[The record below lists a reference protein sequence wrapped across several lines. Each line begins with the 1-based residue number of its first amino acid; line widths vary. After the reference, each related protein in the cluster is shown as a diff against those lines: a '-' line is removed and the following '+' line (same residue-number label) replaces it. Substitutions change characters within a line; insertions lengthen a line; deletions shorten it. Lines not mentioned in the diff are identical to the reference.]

1 MKKIKFFTI
10 LFLLGLLMAC
20 NKKKYA
26 EPVVYANDPV
36 FNSTLLVNNV
46 PVVLEAGKN
55 GYYMFSSYKQ
65 DSNRVYNFIGS
76 LKQNNCTNCANSLQV
91 QINDFKSSALNAPVL
106 IDSSLRSGKY
116 NYIASQVPF
125 CYIAKFQS
133 SYNKN
138 AASYLWD
145 FGDGSAPDT
154 SRNPTHIYTKAGN
167 YPVCLNVKGINGC
180 EAGACNRQ
188 NIGSN
193 NGFRTLIN
201 LNSVS
206 STSFSFGQSTTG
218 NRGNLNYFWSFGDG
232 STSTLDN
239 PTHVYAYR
247 GSYPVS
253 LRVTDSYNNN
263 TIVSNYN
270 VVTEN
275 DMSSCAGNYRIT
287 SLTSSNLSLSAIK
300 VTWVDANGS
309 VYSSDKAVQSSN
321 TYFDLLSVEDY
332 SNNEYNQTTKKL
344 HVKFKC
350 TVSNGVTT
358 LQLDNAEAT
367 ICVAY

>member
-1 MKKIKFFTI
+1 MKKIKFYSV
-10 LFLLGLLMAC
+10 LFLLGLQFAC

-26 EPVVYANDPV
+26 DPVVYANDPV

-65 DSNRVYNFIGS
+65 DSNLVYNFIGTI
-76 LKQNNCTNCANSLQV
+76 KQSNCTNCPNSLQI
-91 QINDFKSSALNAPVL
+91 QINDFKASALNAPVL
-106 IDSSLRSGKY
+106 IDSSLRSGRY
-116 NYIASQVPF
+116 NYITSQVPF
-125 CYIAKFQS
+125 SYVAKFQS

-138 AASYLWD
+138 AASYLWN
-145 FGDGSAPDT
+145 FGDGTAPDT
-154 SRNPTHIYTKAGN
+154 SRNPVHVFNKAGN
-167 YPVCLNVKGINGC
+167 YNICLNVKGLNGC
-180 EAGACNRQ
+180 EASASNMQ

-232 STSTLDN
+232 STSTLSN
-239 PTHVYAYR
+239 PTHVYSVK

-253 LRVTDSYNNN
+253 LRVTDTYNNS

-275 DMSSCAGNYRIT
+275 DISSCAGNYRIT
-287 SLTSSNLSLSAIK
+287 SLISSNLSLSAIK
-300 VTWVDANGS
+300 ISWIDANGS
-309 VYSSDKAVQSSN
+309 VYTTDKAIQSSSE
-321 TYFDLLSVEDY
+321 YFELVSVEDY
-332 SNNEYNQTTKKL
+332 PNNENNQLTKKL

-350 TVSNGVTT
+350 NVSNGVTT
-358 LQLDNAEAT
+358 LKLDNAEAT